1 MKRLLYL
8 HWLYTW
14 DYRAVVEIIPG
25 CKSLDMNRNK
35 KCTDYFLWNNLRVSS
50 VLQQFSEWIVEESDQ
65 ERNLLR
71 LDIII
76 VRFLILYW
84 LTWRQQTGQ
93 NIPTFLI
100 PQDGHTVVVDD
111 RWFACDWRWLVEWF
125 TSAGAL
131 LLSPDALVVFG
142 NTSKVLDWT
151 AMWFIDWQVWESLL
165 VQSGPLVCRV
175 VVSQEALDRLI
186 FLIKFRQTRIYS
198 IGLWA

>member
-1 MKRLLYL
+1 MNSWGIR
-8 HWLYTW
+8 
-14 DYRAVVEIIPG
+14 PG
-25 CKSLDMNRNK
+25 TKSLKTRHYHCQVLNSLLNHMETTNR
-35 KCTDYFLWNNLRVSS
+35 TEYPYIPDSS
-50 VLQQFSEWIVEESDQ
+50 G
-65 ERNLLR
+65 R
-71 LDIII
+71 
-76 VRFLILYW
+76 
-84 LTWRQQTGQ
+84 
-93 NIPTFLI
+93 
-100 PQDGHTVVVDD
+100 TVVVDD
-111 RWFACDWRWLVEWF
+111 RWFTCDWRWLVEWF

-175 VVSQEALDRLI
+175 VVGQEALDRLI